1 MQLYKVI
8 HTGDPYTFMA
18 RNNEVAALTVSL
30 FGLLTGAREEY
41 GKGSVPVFDTEQERN
56 AWFEQEF
63 GKTMKSSM
71 NENTDSVLDSLES
84 FRFGTIKD
92 RTRNHAALSMLQTQ
106 EQKDLFVEVWNRGK
120 SDTAADLE
128 SVGRLIAKELRK
140 TRHE

>member
-1 MQLYKVI
+1 MQLYKVT

-18 RNNEVAALTVSL
+18 GNNEVAALTVSL
-30 FGLLTGAREEY
+30 FGLLTGAREGY

-140 TRHE
+140 TRYE

>member
-1 MQLYKVI
+1 
-8 HTGDPYTFMA
+8 
-18 RNNEVAALTVSL
+18 
-30 FGLLTGAREEY
+30 
-41 GKGSVPVFDTEQERN
+41 
-56 AWFEQEF
+56 
-63 GKTMKSSM
+63 MKSSM